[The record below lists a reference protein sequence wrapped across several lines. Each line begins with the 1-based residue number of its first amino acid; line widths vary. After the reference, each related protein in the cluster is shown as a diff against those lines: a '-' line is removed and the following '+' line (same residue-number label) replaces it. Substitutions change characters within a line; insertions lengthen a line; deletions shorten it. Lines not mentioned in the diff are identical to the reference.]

1 MSPLRQLHEEQQ
13 RNFFQERAEQE
24 RFGRQM
30 LLQEHAE
37 GRESEREVQG
47 MKREKARIGKMCSP
61 YDENGSY
68 TGAPEEGGMPVQ
80 DADDL

>member
-1 MSPLRQLHEEQQ
+1 
-13 RNFFQERAEQE
+13 
-24 RFGRQM
+24 M

-37 GRESEREVQG
+37 GREGEREIQG